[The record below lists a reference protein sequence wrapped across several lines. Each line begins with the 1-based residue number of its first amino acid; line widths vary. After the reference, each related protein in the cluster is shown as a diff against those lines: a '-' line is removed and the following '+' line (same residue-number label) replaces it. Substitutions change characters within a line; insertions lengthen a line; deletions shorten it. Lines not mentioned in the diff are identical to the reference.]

1 MKSNTTKHLYWVLV
15 NKYDDYELALCG
27 EDTEGPTYGTCSLE
41 YYYGIYSTYDKNLIF
56 EAVFNDF
63 KMSDKDKP
71 HLWKLLNDFS
81 IEKFLN
87 TKQDPEFLGFLQKY
101 DFRICVC
108 VNNFYL

>member
-1 MKSNTTKHLYWVLV
+1 MKSTTTKHLYWVLV
-15 NKYDDYELALCG
+15 NKFDNYELALCG
-27 EDTEGPTYGTCSLE
+27 EDTEGPTYCTSSLQ

-56 EAVFNDF
+56 E
-63 KMSDKDKP
+63 

-87 TKQDPEFLGFLQKY
+87 TKQDPEFLSFLQKY
-101 DFRICVC
+101 NFRICVC

>member
-1 MKSNTTKHLYWVLV
+1 MKSTTTKHLYWELV
-15 NKYDDYELALCG
+15 NKFDNYELALCG
-27 EDTEGPTYGTCSLE
+27 EDTEGPTYGTSSLE

-56 EAVFNDF
+56 EAAFNDF

-101 DFRICVC
+101 GFQIKVL